1 MASRD
6 TISVGLE
13 KGLLDQAPAVDF
25 VGDPRAGGIAVFT
38 GVTRTQ
44 SGERETLKLSYDA
57 YPEMAESEI
66 RVIANEVLE
75 RMDVCRVY
83 VRHRLG
89 VVPAGEASVLI
100 AVSAPHRV
108 AAFEGCR
115 YLIDELKKRVP
126 IWKKE
131 HFSDGTEEWV
141 EGGAGP

>member
-1 MASRD
+1 M
-6 TISVGLE
+6 
-13 KGLLDQAPAVDF
+13 Q
-25 VGDPRAGGIAVFT
+25 
-38 GVTRTQ
+38 
-44 SGERETLKLSYDA
+44 LSYDA

-66 RVIANEVLE
+66 RVIANEVLDK
-75 RMDVCRVY
+75 MDVCRVY

-115 YLIDELKKRVP
+115 YLIDELKNRVP

-131 HFSDGTEEWV
+131 HFSDGTEEGV
-141 EGGAGP
+141 EAGAEP